1 MIIGQV
7 DHRHIS
13 IHALREEGDTFLPT
27 PSQSMSVFLSTP
39 SARRATKISPN
50 RTSPR
55 KFLSTPS
62 ARRATGKPAFY
73 EVFPVI
79 SIHALREEGDFSE
92 RRPEMSRFRF
102 LSTPSA
108 RRATMC
114 LQGNSLLAKSFLS
127 TPSARRATGH
137 CSEGRRS
144 SQISIHALR
153 EEGDQQIS
161 DYVDWLDISIHALRE
176 EGDRIAVSL
185 TLKLFNFYPRP
196 PRGGR
201 PNVRKLGL
209 VPTFISIHAL
219 REEGDLICSAH
230 GTAPPEH
237 FYPRPPRGGR
247 RIAADVAPIVLKFL
261 STPSA
266 RRATAYKDRDDS
278 VTDISIHA
286 LREEG
291 DAWSA
296 SA

>member
-1 MIIGQV
+1 MANVLTPAGGIFRRPRGGRPQVIIGQV

-108 RRATMC
+108 RRATATSC
-114 LQGNSLLAKSFLS
+114 WAA
-127 TPSARRATGH
+127 AR
-137 CSEGRRS
+137 
-144 SQISIHALR
+144 
-153 EEGDQQIS
+153 
-161 DYVDWLDISIHALRE
+161 
-176 EGDRIAVSL
+176 
-185 TLKLFNFYPRP
+185 
-196 PRGGR
+196 
-201 PNVRKLGL
+201 
-209 VPTFISIHAL
+209 
-219 REEGDLICSAH
+219 
-230 GTAPPEH
+230 PE
-237 FYPRPPRGGR
+237 
-247 RIAADVAPIVLKFL
+247 KFL

-266 RRATAYKDRDDS
+266 RRATVQFAVIKSWGKIFLSTPSARRATKTS
-278 VTDISIHA
+278 IPFSGIFTISIHA

-291 DAWSA
+291 DTTSL
-296 SA
+296 